1 MTDPDSASRDRPFTA
16 VPQPETDDTAG
27 ANPAQAR
34 RGLFDLPDGALGI
47 FFLLIIAAVS
57 GGLIAVYWPWQQGTN
72 ETSVASDRL
81 AALETRVDQ
90 IATGHAPK
98 AAAAAFQDERRDLG
112 ALKNRLDADEA
123 RLGAIEKATGQVD
136 DIDLVSLKKG
146 IDKATADVAVLSDRI
161 ARLEQ
166 APSGGRTGLAPSS
179 RPADQSLA
187 QLRNDLNVRTQQL
200 NDALGKLAAR
210 TAALEKNAPPA
221 DLAARLD
228 AFALKSGE
236 AALESRIGKLEDQ
249 DTAGV
254 MRRAAAVL
262 ALADLV
268 RASGSAESFGSEL
281 DALKALVPASP
292 EVVDLS
298 HYASKGVPTRTMLA
312 DRFSQRASAIV
323 AAQRTDQAQGW
334 SERLWA
340 NLANLVS
347 VRRVGDIPG
356 HDVESRVARAEV
368 DLHAGDL
375 VRAVSEVNALKGS
388 ARAAA
393 GDWLDEARGRLA
405 VDRDARLLATRVV
418 ASLARPASSASSHAS
433 TPVAPPPG
441 AGPTK

>member
-1 MTDPDSASRDRPFTA
+1 MTDPDSASRDRPFSA
-16 VPQPETDDTAG
+16 VPQPETDAAAS
-27 ANPAQAR
+27 ANPAPAR
-34 RGLFDLPDGALGI
+34 RGLFELPDGALGI
-47 FFLLIIAAVS
+47 FFLLIIAAAS
-57 GGLIAVYWPWQQGTN
+57 GGLIAVYWPWQSTN
-72 ETSVASDRL
+72 EASVTSDRL

-98 AAAAAFQDERRDLG
+98 AAAAAFQDERRDMGSLR
-112 ALKNRLDADEA
+112 NRLDADEA
-123 RLGAIEKATGQVD
+123 RLSAVEKVTGQAD
-136 DIDLVSLKKG
+136 DIDLVALKNSLE
-146 IDKATADVAVLSDRI
+146 KATADVAVLSDRI
-161 ARLEQ
+161 ERLEQ
-166 APSGGRTGLAPSS
+166 SPSGARPGLAPS
-179 RPADQSLA
+179 RPADQSLP
-187 QLRNDLNVRTQQL
+187 QLRNDLNVRLQQM

-210 TAALEKNAPPA
+210 TAALERNAPPV

-268 RASGSAESFGSEL
+268 RASGSAESFRSEL
-281 DALKALVPASP
+281 DALKALVPKSP
-292 EVVDLS
+292 QVADLS
-298 HYASKGVPTRTMLA
+298 RYAGKGVPTRTMLA
-312 DRFSQRASAIV
+312 DQFSQNAAAIV

-347 VRRVGDIPG
+347 VRRVGKIQG
-356 HDVESRVARAEV
+356 RDVEARVARAEV

-375 VRAVSEVNALKGS
+375 ARAVAEVNALKGS

-393 GDWLDEARGRLA
+393 VDWLDEARGRLA
-405 VDRDARLLATRVV
+405 VDRDARLLATQVV
-418 ASLARPASSASSHAS
+418 ASL
-433 TPVAPPPG
+433 TAPPPPQ
-441 AGPTK
+441 GPTPDSQGPGPAK

>member
-1 MTDPDSASRDRPFTA
+1 MSDPDTSSRDRPFSA
-16 VPQPETDDTAG
+16 VPQAETEDG
-27 ANPAQAR
+27 PRPGPAR

-47 FFLLIIAAVS
+47 FFLLIIAAAS
-57 GGLIAVYWPWQQGTN
+57 GGLIAVYWPWQTTN
-72 ETSVASDRL
+72 ETSSSSDRL
-81 AALETRVDQ
+81 AALESRVDQ

-98 AAAAAFQDERRDLG
+98 AAAAVFQDERRDLG
-112 ALKNRLDADEA
+112 SLRSRLDADEA
-123 RLGAIEKATGQVD
+123 RLGAIEKATGQTD
-136 DIDLVSLKKG
+136 DIDLVALKNSLG
-146 IDKATADVAVLSDRI
+146 KATADVAVLSDRI
-161 ARLEQ
+161 SRLEQ
-166 APSGGRTGLAPSS
+166 SPSGARPGLAQS
-179 RPADQSLA
+179 RPADQSLP
-187 QLRNDLNVRTQQL
+187 QLRNDLNVRMQQM

-249 DTAGV
+249 DAAGV

-268 RASGSAESFGSEL
+268 RASGSAESFGPEL

-292 EVVDLS
+292 QVADLS
-298 HYASKGVPTRTMLA
+298 RYAGKGVPTRTMLA
-312 DRFSQRASAIV
+312 DQFSQNAAAIV

-347 VRRVGDIPG
+347 VRRVGEIQG
-356 HDVESRVARAEV
+356 RDVEARVARAEV

-375 VRAVSEVNALKGS
+375 ARAVGEVNALKGS

-405 VDRDARLLATRVV
+405 VDRDARLLATQVV
-418 ASLARPASSASSHAS
+418 ASLTAPSSLQTPTPAAS
-433 TPVAPPPG
+433 PG
-441 AGPTK
+441 PGPTK

>member
-1 MTDPDSASRDRPFTA
+1 MTDPDSASRDRPFSA

-123 RLGAIEKATGQVD
+123 RLGAIEKATGQID
-136 DIDLVSLKKG
+136 DI
-146 IDKATADVAVLSDRI
+146 DRI
-161 ARLEQ
+161 ARLDQ
-166 APSGGRTGLAPSS
+166 GPSGTRAGLVLPP
-179 RPADQSLA
+179 RPADQVLA

-298 HYASKGVPTRTMLA
+298 RYASKGVPTRTMLA

-375 VRAVSEVNALKGS
+375 VRAVSEVNALRGS

-405 VDRDARLLATRVV
+405 VDRDARLLATQVV
-418 ASLARPASSASSHAS
+418 ASLARPVASTSPHAS
-433 TPVAPPPG
+433 TPAAPPPG